1 MAVKTDYTGLELAI
15 IGISGRFPGADTVQ
29 QLWSNLVEGQE
40 SITFFSREELIEAGV
55 GHALLEDPNFVR
67 AKGVMPNLELFD
79 AEFFQY
85 TPRDAALMDP
95 QVRILHEIVFHA
107 LEDAGYASAPQ
118 RESIGLFL
126 GATNNLTW
134 ELETLQTIVEH
145 GGHHMTALQ
154 FNDKDFAATRISYSL
169 NLQGPSVS
177 VSTACSTSLYAVDMA
192 CRHILTGA
200 CSIAVAGGSGL
211 SLPGRNGYLSKD
223 GRINSP
229 DGHCRPFDQDA
240 VGTVE
245 GNGAGMIVLK
255 RLDDAIR
262 DRDRIYAVIRGTACN
277 NDGNRKVSYTAPSVE
292 GQAEVIRR
300 AVAMANIAPESVS
313 YIEAHGTGT
322 MMGDPIEIAGLT
334 KVYSSAR
341 KGSIGVGSLKSNIG
355 HLDAGAGVSALIKTA
370 LALQHKLIPAT
381 LHFQSINPQIDLEN
395 TPFYIVSRSQS
406 WERSLLPGSQ
416 DEYAPLRAGVSSF
429 GIGGTNVHMILE
441 EAPERERSGPGREWK
456 LLCLSAR
463 TESAL
468 QQMKGA
474 FADFLDQADA
484 PPDPSDLAWSQQLR
498 QRSLPYRF
506 TLVFREIDDL
516 KRQLAAHLQ
525 SGEPSSAQQGKT
537 PAGKSAVYFMFPGHG
552 TQYLGMG
559 QDLYRTERLFRD
571 ALDECLRIVEAEGNQ
586 DVRRVLLHPEPGDE
600 EKLMEAD
607 ISQLCLFIL
616 EYSLARMLMHW
627 GIQPAGMIG
636 HSLGEYSAACLAGV
650 FTLEEAIRLVTHR
663 GRLMISMPEGAMLS
677 VNTSAEAVMPM
688 LTDELSLAAMNSAN
702 KCTVSG
708 TAEAIA
714 ALEKQL
720 AEQRIMSIRIQTGH
734 GFHSFLMEGAMEPY
748 AKIVG
753 GVNLQKPQIPYISNV
768 SGDWITASE
777 AMDPGYY
784 ARHLRSHVNFAKG
797 IQTILADE
805 RALLLEIGPG
815 RTLSALARQADCAE
829 PPARAVNVLRDPGE
843 AVDDA
848 AYLAARLADLWRN
861 GAVIDWTAY
870 YEGQIRNRISLP
882 PYPFEPALFPAGT
895 RDLYQLLR
903 AASPYSVPAAAASEI
918 RHDVQAAPVPAARLP
933 VSKLLWEPAFLP
945 VEADHDS
952 SRACLMLTD
961 EQALAQRIIDH
972 LPEWRCMIAHSGSAY
987 RYGGTLDS
995 VIRQGEASDMRQLL
1009 RDLRE
1014 QALLPDTILVL
1025 QSTPDRTGLSLRLLV
1040 ETLRGEVPK
1049 LRPEIVVLS
1058 SLASASGAYE
1068 LLARIRGTRVELPEL
1083 NIRAVDAG
1091 VPIGS
1096 KKTAA
1101 AWAKVLKHELGA
1113 RPVRHPAVSYMNDK
1127 RCILRFAAWSA
1138 KTSEA
1143 PLRLEHVVL
1152 LTDAGN
1158 LARSLALAQQLNE
1171 SFGAR
1176 VSVLPYRMP
1185 GDLKDQLNL
1194 ASWSADEE
1202 RIRILPL
1209 TESRQASGLESAIQ
1223 AALERLPD
1231 AEGIVYWDEPDRLG
1245 GGSTVAPPVERL
1257 TTAGR
1262 LNRLV
1267 AEAARRRQVPAMAI
1281 SVLMDASRWST
1292 EATEWIAEHGRW
1304 QRDNARVHRI
1314 YVPEGECPADQVAEA
1329 LRQAVLS
1336 ETSVAAINLDRHPFI
1351 ALGTTDAPSRKKDL
1365 SEDEKLEMS
1374 VKSIWE
1380 NLLGREILDRKAN
1393 FFELGGDSFKLIQM
1407 IVDLNQLGYKV
1418 AMNEVYEHPSVAS
1431 LARHLRG
1438 KDQSGE
1444 KHISDVEEL
1453 ESKLQEALGHSCRF
1467 QSVHGTTEPAMILF
1481 VDDALH
1487 GDLDAVRRQLRDLQA
1502 PYELLPDYIVPLSA
1516 AERLPEQFEEEDLVS
1531 EGILLDDER
1540 ESVRSVY
1547 EPIDRAQQALNN
1559 AILSQ
1564 PVVNK
1569 YNLSHIQ
1576 KILLRGEMRL
1586 QLYSI
1591 DFMEMVDEALVERAF
1606 CDVIGSH
1613 GLLRSCLHK
1622 RLGSFTWREYAPP
1635 QHTPLPRLDISRLTK
1650 TAQQKVIAE
1659 LVKKEWQADFKMAG
1673 IPMFHVVLIKWSE
1686 KRYELFFQFDHTLID
1701 LTSGKVMRRHLL
1713 KRYQELLHGTRTA
1726 MKKSTGYSEFLHQ
1739 VRRGPIGTDAET
1751 LISKLDLHRYYEY
1764 KMRLHDV
1771 LKPKRGRVQKLDFH
1785 IDLPSVRFQHEEDHG
1800 YFEIA
1805 IQIYSLSLAR
1815 LLNLDA
1821 VPFNLYYVNR
1831 TYGGHSF
1838 ANVVGPAVDSIPF
1851 IVPVRRDDPH
1861 GIAAWMRERIQW
1873 MNKHNVNFSN
1883 MEWNLAS
1890 MWRWRK
1896 LLMKKGILGKTIRG
1910 QFTFNYSSNVEQE
1923 YGQIWD
1929 RSLLHLAGEDQNKL
1943 DYGDFYSLVELK
1955 GTSLHFM
1962 VLTKIEPDMERIRRI
1977 FEEEAAHLLTF
1988 YQGEQ

>member
-1 MAVKTDYTGLELAI
+1 MAVKSDYTGLEIAI
-15 IGISGRFPGADTVQ
+15 IGMSGRFPGAETVQ
-29 QLWSNLVEGQE
+29 QLWSNVVEGQE
-40 SITFFSREELIEAGV
+40 SITFFPKEELIAAGV
-55 GHALLEDPNFVR
+55 EHGLLGDPNFVR
-67 AKGVMPNLELFD
+67 AKGVMPNLERFD

-85 TPRDAALMDP
+85 TPGDAALMDP
-95 QVRILHEIVFHA
+95 QVRILHEVVYHA
-107 LEDAGYASAPQ
+107 LEDAGYASAPPW
-118 RESIGLFL
+118 ETIGLFL

-134 ELETLQTIVEH
+134 ELESLQTIVEH

-177 VSTACSTSLYAVDMA
+177 VSSACSTSLYAVDMA

-211 SLPGRNGYLSKD
+211 SLPGRNGYLSQD

-229 DGHCRPFDQDA
+229 DGHCRPFDRDA

-245 GNGAGMIVLK
+245 GNGAGMVVLK
-255 RLDDAIR
+255 RLEDAVR

-292 GQAEVIRR
+292 GQGEVIRR
-300 AVAMANIAPESVS
+300 AVAMANIAPDSVS

-334 KVYSSAR
+334 KVYSPAR

-370 LALQHKLIPAT
+370 LALQHKIIPAT
-381 LHFQSINPQIDLEN
+381 LHFHSINPQIDLDN
-395 TPFYIVSRSQS
+395 TPFYIVSRTQS
-406 WERSLLPGSQ
+406 WERSLLPGSR

-441 EAPERERSGPGREWK
+441 EAPERVRSGPGREWK

-463 TESAL
+463 TESSL
-468 QQMKGA
+468 QHLKEA
-474 FADFLDQADA
+474 FVDFLDQADA

-498 QRSLPYRF
+498 QRSLPHRF
-506 TLVFREIDDL
+506 TLVYREIDDL
-516 KRQLAAHLQ
+516 KRQLAAHLRT
-525 SGEPSSAQQGKT
+525 GDPSSAQQGKS
-537 PAGKSAVYFMFPGHG
+537 PAGKPAVYFMFPGHG

-559 QDLYRTERLFRD
+559 QDLYRTEPIFRD
-571 ALDECLRIVEAEGNQ
+571 RLDECLRIVEAEGNQ

-636 HSLGEYSAACLAGV
+636 HSLGEYTAACLAGV
-650 FTLEEAIRLVTHR
+650 YTLEEAIRLVTHR

-708 TAEAIA
+708 TPEAIA

-748 AKIVG
+748 TKIVDS
-753 GVNLQKPQIPYISNV
+753 VNLKEPQIPYISNV
-768 SGDWITASE
+768 TGDWITASE

-805 RALLLEIGPG
+805 RSLLLEIGPG
-815 RTLSALARQADCAE
+815 RTLSALARQADSGQ
-829 PPARAVNVLRDPGE
+829 PAARVVNVLRDPGE
-843 AVDDA
+843 AGDDD

-861 GAVIDWTAY
+861 GAVIDWKAY

-882 PYPFEPALFPAGT
+882 SYPFEPAVFPAGT

-903 AASPYSVPAAAASEI
+903 AANPHSVPAAAAREI
-918 RHDVQAAPVPAARLP
+918 RDDAQAAPGPAARLP
-933 VSKLLWEPAFLP
+933 VSKLLWDPVFLP
-945 VEADHDS
+945 VDADHEL
-952 SRACLMLTD
+952 SRACLILTD
-961 EQALAQRIIDH
+961 ARELAQCIMDH
-972 LPEWRCMIAHSGSAY
+972 LPESRGMIAYSGSAY

-995 VIRQGEASDMRQLL
+995 SIRQGEAADVCQLL

-1014 QALLPDTILVL
+1014 QALLPDTILVH
-1025 QSTPDRTGLSLRLLV
+1025 QSTPDRTEQSLRLLV
-1040 ETLRGEVPK
+1040 KTMRTDFPM

-1058 SLASASGAYE
+1058 SLSSASEACG
-1068 LLARIRGTRVELPEL
+1068 LLAWIRGTRVEQPDLH
-1083 NIRAVDAG
+1083 IRAVDAG
-1091 VPIGS
+1091 VPIGGN
-1096 KKTAA
+1096 KTGA
-1101 AWAKVLKHELGA
+1101 AWAKALKHELGA
-1113 RPVRHPAVSYMNDK
+1113 GPARHPAVSYINDK
-1127 RCILRFAAWSA
+1127 RCILRFTAWSA

-1143 PLRLEHVVL
+1143 PLRMEHLVL
-1152 LTDAGN
+1152 LTDAEN
-1158 LARSLALAQQLNE
+1158 LARSLVLAQQLNE
-1171 SFGAR
+1171 SFSAK

-1185 GDLKDQLNL
+1185 GDLDEQANL
-1194 ASWSADEE
+1194 ALWGADEE

-1209 TESRQASGLESAIQ
+1209 TESRQASELDNALH
-1223 AALERLPD
+1223 AALERLTD

-1245 GGSTVAPPVERL
+1245 GAKTVAPSVERL
-1257 TTAGR
+1257 TMASR

-1281 SVLMDASRWST
+1281 SVLMDASRWSP
-1292 EATEWIAEHGRW
+1292 EATEWVAEHGRW
-1304 QRDNARVHRI
+1304 ERHNARVHRI
-1314 YVPEGECPADQVAEA
+1314 YVPEGECPADQVAEV

-1336 ETSVAAINLDRHPFI
+1336 ETSLAAMNLDRHPFL
-1351 ALGTTDAPSRKKDL
+1351 ALGTPASPSRKREL

-1374 VKSIWE
+1374 IKSIWE
-1380 NLLGREILDRKAN
+1380 NLLGREVRDRKAN

-1407 IVDLNQLGYKV
+1407 IVDLNQIGHKV
-1418 AMNEVYEHPSVAS
+1418 AMNKVYEHPTIAS
-1431 LARHLRG
+1431 LARYLSGIDH
-1438 KDQSGE
+1438 SGE
-1444 KHISDVEEL
+1444 EQISGAEEL
-1453 ESKLQEALGHSCRF
+1453 ARRLQEALGHSCRI
-1467 QSVHGTTEPAMILF
+1467 QSISGTTEPATILF
-1481 VDDALH
+1481 VDDALV
-1487 GDLDAVRRQLRDLQA
+1487 GDLDSVRQQLRDLQA

-1516 AERLPEQFEEEDLVS
+1516 AERLPEQFETEHLVA

-1540 ESVRSVY
+1540 ESVLSVY
-1547 EPIDRAQQALNN
+1547 EPIDCAQQVFND

-1569 YNLSHIQ
+1569 YNLSHLQ

-1591 DFMEMVDEALVERAF
+1591 DFMEMVDEALLERAF

-1622 RLGSFTWREYAPP
+1622 RLWSFTWREYAPP

-1650 TAQQKVIAE
+1650 AAQQKVMAE

-1701 LTSGKVMRRHLL
+1701 LTSGKVMRRQLL
-1713 KRYQELLHGTRTA
+1713 KRYQELLRGTRTA

-1739 VRRGPIGTDAET
+1739 VRRGPIGTDAEA
-1751 LISKLDLHRYYEY
+1751 LISKLDLRRYYEY
-1764 KMRLHDV
+1764 KMRLDDE
-1771 LKPKRGRVQKLDFH
+1771 LKPKRGRVQKLDFR
-1785 IDLPSVRFQHEEDHG
+1785 IDVSSVRFQHEEDHG

-1805 IQIYSLSLAR
+1805 IQIYTLSLAR

-1831 TYGGHSF
+1831 TYSGKSF
-1838 ANVVGPAVDSIPF
+1838 ANVIGPAVDSIPF
-1851 IVPVRRDDPH
+1851 IVSVRRDDPH

-1896 LLMKKGILGKTIRG
+1896 LFMMKGIHDKTIRG
-1910 QFTFNYSSNVEQE
+1910 QFTLNYSSNVEQE
-1923 YGQIWD
+1923 YGRIWD

-1943 DYGDFYSLVELK
+1943 DYGDFYGLVKLK
-1955 GTSLHFM
+1955 GTSLEFL
-1962 VLTKIEPDMERIRRI
+1962 VLCKIEPDMERVQRI

-1988 YQGEQ
+1988 YQGGQ